1 MNRILP
7 WMVLALC
14 SLLVVLNSLYIVRE
28 TERAVLLE
36 FGRLLETDI
45 KPGLH
50 VKIPFVNEVRKFDA
64 RILTVDVR
72 PEPFLTLEKKVVMV
86 DSFIKWKVENV
97 ETFYKATNGEEARVA
112 TLLSQR
118 VNEGLRNQFGERTL
132 DQVVSDER
140 DQLMSNLI
148 GVLDKSV
155 GEELGIAVIDVR
167 VKQIELPADVSESVY
182 NRMRAEREREAR
194 EHRSL
199 GRELAEGI
207 RAAADREKV
216 IIESDAY
223 RRSEQQRGEGDA
235 QASAIYAEA
244 YGKDP
249 EFYAF
254 LRSLQAYRESF
265 GSSPGNLLVVS
276 PEGDFF
282 RYLDSSDGRSPAKSR

>member
-1 MNRILP
+1 MNRSAPWILVAMLSL
-7 WMVLALC
+7 MVII
-14 SLLVVLNSLYIVRE
+14 NSLYIVRE

-36 FGRLLETDI
+36 FGRLQKTDI
-45 KPGLH
+45 QPGLH
-50 VKIPFVNEVRKFDA
+50 TKIPFVNEVRKFDA
-64 RILTVDVR
+64 RVLTVDVR
-72 PEPFLTLEKKVVMV
+72 PEPFLTLEKKVMMV
-86 DSFIKWKVENV
+86 DSFIKWKVDNV
-97 ETFYKATNGEEARVA
+97 ETYYKATNGEEARVE

-140 DQLMSNLI
+140 GQLMD
-148 GVLDKSV
+148 VLLSMLNESV
-155 GEELGIAVIDVR
+155 ASELGIQVIDVR

-216 IIESDAY
+216 VIESDAY
-223 RRSEQQRGEGDA
+223 RRSETLRGEGDA
-235 QASAIYAEA
+235 QAAGIYAEA
-244 YGKDP
+244 YNKDP

-254 LRSLQAYRESF
+254 VRSLQAYRESF
-265 GSSPGNLLVVS
+265 GDGSNLLLIG

-282 RYLDSSDGRSPAKSR
+282 RYLDNKAGK

>member
-1 MNRILP
+1 MNRSMP
-7 WMVLALC
+7 WLMVAVLSLA
-14 SLLVVLNSLYIVRE
+14 VVANCVFIVRE

-36 FGRLLETDI
+36 FGRLKVADI
-45 KPGLH
+45 QPGIH

-86 DSFIKWKVENV
+86 DSFIKWKVDNV
-97 ETFYKATNGEEARVA
+97 ETYYKATNGEEARVE

-140 DQLMSNLI
+140 DQLMNVLI
-148 GVLDKSV
+148 ASLDKSV
-155 GEELGIAVIDVR
+155 GEEIGINVIDVR
-167 VKQIELPADVSESVY
+167 VKQIELPSDVSESVY

-207 RAAADREKV
+207 RAAADRDKV
-216 IIESDAY
+216 VIESEAY
-223 RRSEQQRGEGDA
+223 RQSETLRGEGDA
-235 QASAIYAEA
+235 EAAAIYAKA
-244 YGKDP
+244 YEQDP

-265 GSSPGNLLVVS
+265 ASGSNLLLIG

-282 RYLDSSDGRSPAKSR
+282 RYLDNKKGGK

>member
-1 MNRILP
+1 MNRSAPWIL
-7 WMVLALC
+7 LGLL
-14 SLLVVLNSLYIVRE
+14 SLTVVINSLYIVRE

-36 FGRLLETDI
+36 FGRLKQTDI
-45 KPGLH
+45 QPGLH
-50 VKIPFVNEVRKFDA
+50 VKIPFVNDVRKFDA
-64 RILTVDVR
+64 RVLTVDVR
-72 PEPFLTLEKKVVMV
+72 PEPFLTLEKKVMMV
-86 DSFIKWKVENV
+86 DSFIKWKVDNV
-97 ETFYKATNGEEARVA
+97 ETYYKATNGEEARVE

-140 DQLMSNLI
+140 GQLMD
-148 GVLDKSV
+148 VLLTMLNKSV
-155 GEELGIAVIDVR
+155 GEEIGISVIDVR
-167 VKQIELPADVSESVY
+167 VKQIELPSDVSESVY

-223 RRSEQQRGEGDA
+223 RRSETLRGEGDA
-235 QASAIYAEA
+235 LAAAIYAEA
-244 YGKDP
+244 YNKDP

-254 LRSLQAYRESF
+254 VRSLQAYRESF
-265 GSSPGNLLVVS
+265 GNGSNLLLIG

-282 RYLDSSDGRSPAKSR
+282 RYLDNKTGK

>member
-1 MNRILP
+1 MNRSMP
-7 WMVLALC
+7 WLMVAVLSLA
-14 SLLVVLNSLYIVRE
+14 VVANCVFIVRE
-28 TERAVLLE
+28 TERAVMLE
-36 FGRLLETDI
+36 FGRLKEVDI
-45 KPGLH
+45 PPGIH

-72 PEPFLTLEKKVVMV
+72 PESFLTLEKKVVMV
-86 DSFIKWKVENV
+86 DSFIKWKVDNV
-97 ETFYKATNGEEARVA
+97 ETYYKATNGEEARVE

-140 DQLMSNLI
+140 DQLMNVLI
-148 GVLDKSV
+148 ASLDKSV
-155 GEELGIAVIDVR
+155 GEEIGINVIDVR
-167 VKQIELPADVSESVY
+167 VKQIELPSDVSESVY

-207 RAAADREKV
+207 RAAADRDKV
-216 IIESDAY
+216 VIESEAY
-223 RRSEQQRGEGDA
+223 RQSETLRGEGDA
-235 QASAIYAEA
+235 EAAAIYAKA
-244 YGKDP
+244 YEQDP

-265 GSSPGNLLVVS
+265 ASGSNLLLIG

-282 RYLDSSDGRSPAKSR
+282 RYLDNKKGGK